1 MAFNALLV
9 LTSITRTLIL
19 PYCLVFDWVR
29 SRWST
34 MVVSVFTKSL
44 TSYVRRAVC
53 TYYPVFLLHKAS
65 EASTSN
71 PVSVVCELW
80 VLFLP
85 IRAVLQFA
93 FACFGWWSVVS
104 GGDSDSKLTWQWL
117 NILLFLFLWNNIVEV
132 EVLLPL
138 SVPKQF
144 TPLKLFTATADV
156 LWTLNGM

>member
-1 MAFNALLV
+1 MGISYFKFSFFILQVPAITIQCPVLWGRKAWYTIMAFNALLV

-44 TSYVRRAVC
+44 TSYVRRAIC
-53 TYYPVFLLHKAS
+53 IDYPDFLLHKAS

-71 PVSVVCELW
+71 PLFASCECFCTNTSGAAVCICMLW
-80 VLFLP
+80 LVE
-85 IRAVLQFA
+85 
-93 FACFGWWSVVS
+93 
-104 GGDSDSKLTWQWL
+104 
-117 NILLFLFLWNNIVEV
+117 WNNVV
-132 EVLLPL
+132 EVLLLL

-156 LWTLNGM
+156 L